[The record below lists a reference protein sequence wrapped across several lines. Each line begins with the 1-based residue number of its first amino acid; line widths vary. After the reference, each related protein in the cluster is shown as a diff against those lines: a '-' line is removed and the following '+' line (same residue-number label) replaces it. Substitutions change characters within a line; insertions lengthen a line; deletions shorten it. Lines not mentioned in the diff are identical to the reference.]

1 MDIIEE
7 AYQTDGLEQ
16 LIQSN
21 YRNDSGLEIFTNSL
35 FSVHAAR
42 WLKYFPRQVRYFS
55 EKNFETN
62 FRDQLLFIDGAT
74 LFRNP
79 AEEMNKVQ
87 DFLNIGRELKT
98 KNFVKE

>member
-42 WLKYFPRQVRYFS
+42 WLKYFPR
-55 EKNFETN
+55 
-62 FRDQLLFIDGAT
+62 
-74 LFRNP
+74 
-79 AEEMNKVQ
+79 
-87 DFLNIGRELKT
+87 
-98 KNFVKE
+98 

>member
-1 MDIIEE
+1 M
-7 AYQTDGLEQ
+7 A
-16 LIQSN
+16 
-21 YRNDSGLEIFTNSL
+21 EIFSTVSSLIFYLEKIFKQTNDN
-35 FSVHAAR
+35 FS
-42 WLKYFPRQVRYFS
+42 
-55 EKNFETN
+55 
-62 FRDQLLFIDGAT
+62 DQLLFIDGAT